1 MSKLIYDINESPRK
15 VGELIVYSIQQV
27 FAVFVATVLIATICG
42 TPISACLVGAGIAT
56 ILYQFITKFRSPI
69 FISSCGATCGAVIS
83 AMALAPGNYSTVI
96 VGGLTILAVYAIVA
110 LIVKWRGMETI
121 NRWFPPVIVGTITI
135 VIGANL
141 ATFIPTYVSIDGAHN
156 NIATLV
162 AIATMAVVAISSHY
176 FKGFWKTIPFLI
188 GLLVG
193 YIISI
198 PFGLVD
204 FNVFKGLSFF
214 SVPDFTFMHL
224 SMLNLTDIGKIALI
238 FAPVALAA
246 IMEHYSDHKVL
257 SNIIGHD
264 LTADPGLH
272 RTLLGDGFGSL
283 IGAIICGLPNTSYGE
298 SIATVGFSRVA
309 SIRVLTTAAIML
321 IVLGFIAPI
330 QAFIQSVPQCV
341 FGGCAM
347 VLYGYI
353 AASGVKTLINNKV
366 DFENNKN
373 LVIFSVILTVGISGI
388 WIFSEA
394 FAGVALAMILGLLL
408 NLMLREHN

>member
-1 MSKLIYDINESPRK
+1 MNNLLYDINESPRSAS
-15 VGELIVYSIQQV
+15 ELIVYSIQQV

-141 ATFIPTYVSIDGAHN
+141 ATFIPTYVSIDGAHS
-156 NIATLV
+156 NIATFV
-162 AIATMAVVAISSHY
+162 AIVTMIAVAVSSHY

-188 GLLVG
+188 GLFAG

-204 FNVFKGLSFF
+204 FSVFTNLSFF
-214 SVPDFTFMHL
+214 SVPDFTFEHL
-224 SMLNLTDIGKIALI
+224 STLSFATIGKIILI

-264 LTADPGLH
+264 LTTDPGLH

-283 IGAIICGLPNTSYGE
+283 IGTIICGLPNTSYGE

-321 IVLGFIAPI
+321 IILGFIAPI
-330 QAFIQSVPQCV
+330 QAFI
-341 FGGCAM
+341 
-347 VLYGYI
+347 
-353 AASGVKTLINNKV
+353 
-366 DFENNKN
+366 
-373 LVIFSVILTVGISGI
+373 
-388 WIFSEA
+388 
-394 FAGVALAMILGLLL
+394 
-408 NLMLREHN
+408 